1 MLSND
6 PVAVRE
12 AILAGTIQQVQAE
25 PRQQPASGGAASE
38 RGALVGHSRSGA
50 AVHRRS
56 Y

>member
-25 PRQQPASGGAASE
+25 PRQQPASGATASV
-38 RGALVGHSRSGA
+38 RGALSGRSSSGA
-50 AVHRRS
+50 AVHRRL